1 MEGEER
7 RVEERGGGERLKSTD
22 ILKITISASAI
33 LAGLFGVTYMVFP
46 DAAGFSGGFLI
57 GSIIMA
63 CYSAV
68 VAVDVLAAAAKAY
81 GGKQDD

>member
-7 RVEERGGGERLKSTD
+7 RVEERGGGAHMKSTD
-22 ILKITISASAI
+22 ILKITISASVI
-33 LAGLFGVTYMVFP
+33 LAGLFGVTYIVFP
-46 DAAGFSGGFLI
+46 DAFGFLATFLI